1 MRIYLK
7 QGRESSVK
15 RFHQWIFSGAIKH
28 IDGNVCEGDIVEIY
42 SAEWEFLGRGHW
54 QSGSIAVRI
63 LTFDDEQIDRKFF
76 INRIS
81 DACLLRTKAGLTD
94 NPDTDA
100 YRLVHGEGDSLS
112 GLVVDIYGDTAVMQ
126 AHSPGMWKQRETVA
140 LALQDVCPK
149 IKCVYN
155 KSSGTLQGTDF
166 AVTDGALV
174 GEARFPII
182 VRENGNLFEINPAEG
197 QKTGFF
203 IDQRENRR
211 LLQAYARGASVL
223 NLFCYTGGFSVY
235 ALRGDAHKIVSVDS
249 SAKAIAALNRN
260 MALNFGVDSSAGT
273 LADAFTFLKNTDENY
288 NLIILDPPAFAKHHS
303 AVSNALQAY
312 KRLNAKAMERLSSG
326 GVLFTFS
333 CSQAVGEQQFV
344 EAVFSAAAISN
355 SKIKIL
361 HHLHQPADH
370 PINIYHPEGNYL
382 KGLAV
387 YKS

>member
-1 MRIYLK
+1 MKVYLK
-7 QGRESSVK
+7 RGRESSVK
-15 RFHQWIFSGAIKH
+15 RFHQWIFSGAIKQV
-28 IDGNVCEGDIVEIY
+28 DGNVCDGDIVEIY
-42 SAEWEFLGRGHW
+42 SAEREFLGRGHW

-63 LTFDDEQIDRKFF
+63 LTFDDEQIDRQFF

-81 DACLLRTKAGLTD
+81 DAHRLRAKAGLT
-94 NPDTDA
+94 NSLDTSA

-112 GLVVDIYGDTAVMQ
+112 GLVVDLYGDTAVMQ
-126 AHSPGMWKQRETVA
+126 AHSPGMWRQREA
-140 LALQDVCPK
+140 IAEALQEVCKPV
-149 IKCVYN
+149 KCVYN

-166 AVTDGALV
+166 AVRDGVLAGDANFPLLV
-174 GEARFPII
+174 C
-182 VRENGNLFEINPAEG
+182 ENGNLFEINPEQG

-211 LLQAYARGASVL
+211 LLQGYARGASVL

-235 ALRGDAHKIVSVDS
+235 ALRGEARQIVSVDS
-249 SAKAIAALNRN
+249 SAKAIEAANRN
-260 MALNFGVDSSAGT
+260 MKLNFGASAPTGA
-273 LADAFTFLKNTDENY
+273 LADAFTFLKNTDEKY

-303 AVSNALQAY
+303 AVGNALQAY
-312 KRLNAKAMERLSSG
+312 KRLNAKAMEKLSSG

-333 CSQAVGEQQFV
+333 CSQAVSEQQFV
-344 EAVFSAAAISN
+344 ETVFSAAAISG
-355 SKIKIL
+355 SEIKIL

-387 YKS
+387 YKT